1 MNMQIMTKRSSKMTI
16 KKVKNQNRINLNMIL
31 VSVAGLMISSIL
43 INSSS
48 TTMVGSSYHYY
59 LRKTSGLFSTFK
71 ANNSHNTELSHS
83 HNIST
88 DFSIIKNSNI
98 QHNSKTFFSN
108 KTHSFPHKKVNTS
121 KKIVTFKIK
130 LSQQV
135 QEHFNTVKPYIIS
148 LLVAN
153 KKEKMN
159 KKSD

>member
-1 MNMQIMTKRSSKMTI
+1 MQIMTKRSSKMTI

-130 LSQQV
+130 LSQ
-135 QEHFNTVKPYIIS
+135 
-148 LLVAN
+148 
-153 KKEKMN
+153 
-159 KKSD
+159 